1 MKFIVTGGP
10 SAELMLA
17 NLEEI
22 KTGGRPS
29 FISELRFPDE
39 HQFKIMGEIED
50 ISRNRAEA
58 ECYTVRLKHV
68 RAIGD
73 VTEEDKKRTPR
84 RLAINLYYSNIRS
97 GEAEED

>member
-58 ECYTVRLKHV
+58 ECYTVRLKNV
-68 RAIGD
+68 RAIDD

-84 RLAINLYYSNIRS
+84 RLAIDFYYSNIRS

>member
-1 MKFIVTGGP
+1 MKLIVTGGP

-58 ECYTVRLKHV
+58 ECYTVHLKHV
-68 RAIGD
+68 RAIGN
-73 VTEEDKKRTPR
+73 VTEEDKQRTPR